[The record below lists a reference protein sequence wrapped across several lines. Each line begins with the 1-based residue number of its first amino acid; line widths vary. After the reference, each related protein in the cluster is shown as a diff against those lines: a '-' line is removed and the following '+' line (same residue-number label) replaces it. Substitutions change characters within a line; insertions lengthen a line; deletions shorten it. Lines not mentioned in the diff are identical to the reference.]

1 MLGTDVSQEA
11 TSMGEIFQS
20 DNRKYPEK
28 IIDK

>member
-11 TSMGEIFQS
+11 TFMGKIFQS
-20 DNRKYPEK
+20 DNRKYPGK